1 MFAAAST
8 AVRNTRGTRPRAVS
22 RFGTQPTRG
31 FVLPMA
37 SGVHGGGGAGPTKR
51 ILAAFGL
58 LALEL
63 GKVSFAASYRQIAEL
78 AGVSV
83 GTVAKH
89 QQHFARW
96 VYPVAKGSRFQGT
109 STTWRLNLARV
120 KGNMPEAYLSGKEGL
135 FPTARPADNY
145 WHRWSSGWA
154 VWCELSTTNESA
166 TASAIGSAIGLH
178 PATVRRALR
187 RLEAD
192 GLVSRSEGLWSRNTS
207 LASEPIAGEG
217 LVDHAAERRLR
228 HEQDR
233 ERRRRWVSHLHD
245 AHDVIDL
252 ATERIKREA
261 AGEAT
266 GDAFASGVV

>member
-1 MFAAAST
+1 
-8 AVRNTRGTRPRAVS
+8 
-22 RFGTQPTRG
+22 
-31 FVLPMA
+31 
-37 SGVHGGGGAGPTKR
+37 
-51 ILAAFGL
+51 
-58 LALEL
+58 
-63 GKVSFAASYRQIAEL
+63 
-78 AGVSV
+78 
-83 GTVAKH
+83 
-89 QQHFARW
+89 
-96 VYPVAKGSRFQGT
+96 
-109 STTWRLNLARV
+109 
-120 KGNMPEAYLSGKEGL
+120 MPEAYLSGKEGL
-135 FPTARPADNY
+135 FPTARPAEGHR
-145 WHRWSSGWA
+145 HRWSSGWA
-154 VWCELSTTNESA
+154 VGCELSTTNESA

-245 AHDVIDL
+245 ADDVIDL

-266 GDAFASGVV
+266 GDAFASGLSDGAGERRDQGSALARRGSPRHHRSARRTVRAECRGDQGVTYEPAHENGSWLCVCDARGLCSHVIAAMLVTSPERLRRLCREMGQSSLPRSDSA